1 MTSAVVDDGV
11 PLLYAVMGPTA
22 SGKTALAVELAE
34 RIDGQIVSCDSAA
47 VFRGLDI
54 GTAKPSADARARV
67 PHHLLDVLEPTEQ
80 WSAAEFADAAD
91 AVIARLRAAG
101 QAAILCGGTGLW
113 MRALVRG
120 IFRAPPIDPA
130 IRAEVR
136 AALAERGAPAM
147 HAALA
152 EVDPR
157 AAARIEANDP
167 QRIGRALEVYR
178 QTGRP
183 ISALQAEHGFRD
195 RRYCLLGV
203 GPRWPRDV
211 LRARIAAR
219 TRQMYARGLIDEV
232 RRCLARGVPE
242 DAPGLSVI
250 GYRDAVAHVTGKISR
265 DAAIEATITA
275 TRRYAKR
282 QVNWFNHEPDI
293 EWVSPD
299 SDAAAIA
306 DRLRARA
313 RQV

>member
-1 MTSAVVDDGV
+1 MTSVEVGDV
-11 PLLYAVMGPTA
+11 PPLYAVMGPTA

-34 RIDGQIVSCDSAA
+34 RLDAQIVSCDSAA

-54 GTAKPSADARARV
+54 GTAKPPAAARARV
-67 PHHLLDVLEPTEQ
+67 RHHLLDVLEPTEQ

-91 AVIARLRAAG
+91 RVIEDLAAAG

-120 IFRAPPIDPA
+120 IFRAPPIDQK
-130 IRAEVR
+130 IRADVR
-136 AALAERGAPAM
+136 AALAEQGAPAM

-152 EVDPR
+152 EVDPV

-195 RRYCLLGV
+195 RRYRLLGIA
-203 GPRWPRDV
+203 PQWPRAV
-211 LRARIAAR
+211 LRARIAVR
-219 TRQMYARGLIDEV
+219 TRQMYAQGLIDET
-232 RRCLARGVPE
+232 RRCLERGVPE

-250 GYRDAVAHVTGKISR
+250 GYRDAVAHVKGRISR
-265 DAAIEATITA
+265 DAAIEATIIA

-282 QVNWFNHEPDI
+282 QVNWFNHEPDV
-293 EWVSPD
+293 EWVSPE
-299 SDAAAIA
+299 SDPDALVE
-306 DRLRARA
+306 RLRARA